1 MAYWLAGLVGV
12 SSLFYSAYRQS
23 FDGAILVPNTGILI
37 NPRQSLTFDKSV
49 HFGSLIPS

>member
-23 FDGAILVPNTGILI
+23 FEEAILVPDTGILI
-37 NPRQSLTFDKSV
+37 NATQALRFKKSV